1 MQAVHGIALVLA
13 MAVSAIAADDM
24 QPLSVKTGLWN
35 VTLTTNSSGGPPISA
50 ERMES
55 LTPEQRARLE
65 QMWKNRQAKGA
76 QTQSR
81 THCVTDEQL
90 KDRDAFTEDEGPC
103 SRTVITSTS
112 KELNVRVQCTS
123 EEGTR
128 TSTYHIQA
136 LSPENIKGEV
146 HIEAS
151 GGGKTLEIS
160 HDFTAKWS
168 GPVCE
173 TAK

>member
-1 MQAVHGIALVLA
+1 MRALYGTALALA
-13 MAVSAIAADDM
+13 MTLSAVAADDAR
-24 QPLSVKTGLWN
+24 PLNVKTGLWN
-35 VTLTTNSSGGPPISA
+35 VTLTTKTSGAPPVPA
-50 ERMES
+50 EQVEK
-55 LTPEQRARLE
+55 LPPEQRARLE
-65 QMWKNRQAKGA
+65 QMWKDRQAKGA
-76 QTQSR
+76 QTKSSS
-81 THCVTDEQL
+81 HCITDEQL
-90 KDRDAFTEDEGPC
+90 KDRDAFIEDEGSC
-103 SRTVITSTS
+103 SRTVITSTG
-112 KELNVRVQCTS
+112 KELNVRVQCIS

-136 LSPENIKGEV
+136 LSAENIKGEV

-151 GGGKTLEIS
+151 GGGKTMEIS